1 MIVKRKRLY
10 VRMMAAALAVVMC
23 FGGWCQDFE
32 IALAEE
38 IGDVS
43 GNEMME
49 AVDEGESVSGSDIV
63 INEVLENYQQN
74 NSSAIVYSA
83 SAPEGIKGNGTGGIW
98 IDINGAPYTTFQG
111 YSYGQYAYTKEGCA
125 WFASAR
131 VNELTG
137 KGNTIWSGTKWW
149 NDGKGQLGFITGQT
163 IQAKALA
170 CYTGHIAV
178 VEKIEGNIVYTSEG
192 GYNGGGSTERNGYTI
207 IRATTVNEVKR
218 NGFLGFVYLGNTSAP
233 DDTGSFRFSTNG
245 PTGTRGFVTENNAC
259 LESKVYTNISS
270 GIKCGIRIGTAANNW
285 NIVNTHW
292 ENLSSAAY
300 TQIRNNGYTDIW
312 FNVQTELGKTLSKG
326 TKYYYQ
332 FVVSY
337 NNKEYPDEV
346 RSFTTLG
353 NNDTEKPK
361 ITNARI
367 TDVTKD
373 GYTVVCNVSDN
384 VGVVKVSF
392 PTRKTEESDWKWLTG
407 TINGNSASCRINVSN
422 FGGTQTTYIT
432 NIYAYD
438 AAGNASEGVG
448 VQQFIDRTSPTVTDM
463 KISDLTRDGYTVTC
477 TVKDNTSVSKVILY
491 AKKSTDSSWKQI
503 SGTYSGNTAVF
514 KVKASDFG
522 NADGIYLTKVY
533 AEDTMGNSVTTGETS
548 TRIDRTPPSITNVQI
563 TNITKDG
570 YTVTCTI
577 SDNVGVTKVD
587 FPTRLEGDS
596 EDKRVWLAGTINGN
610 QASRWVAAESF
621 NNAHGVYVTQIYAY
635 DEAGNGKIYNAD
647 IRQLIDR
654 KPPVIS
660 DIRFSEADDTGFTI
674 SCSIT
679 DDSEMAAVYF
689 PSWTADNGQDD
700 LPEDWQ
706 SLPRYKGTK
715 EGDRYVCRV
724 ENQDHDFETG
734 LYCFNIYATDTF
746 GNEAEA
752 SAEFDYRPA
761 CTSKAETQDQ
771 GHVYQ
776 LYEYVLTWEE
786 ARKKCEEMGGHLV
799 TIGSAEEQAA
809 VERLLSEAGRQGYF
823 MGGCGTG
830 KQPAWITGEAFGYTH
845 WGPGW
850 GDNAFQEQYVFE
862 LAKNGYWQLCGQND
876 KGRGFI
882 CEFETIQI
890 EKVEFA
896 EQKIL
901 MQKGETRELQLQV
914 TPDTIKPFDV
924 IWTSS
929 DESVASVEDGIVTA
943 YAGGSAVITAEFQG
957 KRAECQIEVL
967 VRAESISLN
976 KTSLEMLNGD
986 KERLQV
992 IYDPADANINTEVIW
1007 STDNPAVAT
1016 VTQGGTVAALS
1027 PGTAQIKAVMQS
1039 DNTITAVCSLHVS
1052 GCTVTFDS
1060 RGGSPID
1067 NLECAKGDRLI
1078 GLPVP
1083 ERDGYVFDGW
1093 YKDEECHTLWN
1104 SDQDTVTGEMTLYA
1118 GWTEAHE
1125 GFWVK
1130 DIPDQIYTGFAIKP
1144 AVRVYSGNRLLT
1156 MGRDYTVSY
1165 KNNKKVNDT
1174 QNTNKAPAV
1183 IIKGKGNYK
1192 GKETVNFNIVKKNIN
1207 DEDIFIDALTASYNG
1222 RTQQPLPVVKREG
1235 KKLANKKDFQVIFSD
1250 LSDGAYQEPGTYEI
1264 KIRGINNYTGV
1275 RSITLTITKQILL
1288 SKVSVSKIP
1297 DQNYDGTEKQPV
1309 PVLKYK
1315 GTFLSEEDY
1324 ELDWVNNVSAGTASV
1339 IITGKGNF
1347 SGTKKV
1353 SFKIKGV
1360 SIKNVKVQGL
1370 EDQVYSG
1377 KTVYP
1382 SSRLTADG
1390 GNTFLREDEDYKVTC
1405 SRKKDAGTVV
1415 MTFTGINGY
1424 TGSIKKTFKIR
1435 PYNISDN
1442 EEGLFAI
1449 SRSVL
1454 QVPYAKGGARPKP
1467 EVWFDGVRLQEG
1479 KDYSLSYVNNQKTTG
1494 ALSDKAPT
1502 VIVTGKGN
1510 FKGTASRNFD
1520 IVPKNL
1526 GEVKVTVRDVV
1537 YNPKKNNFK
1546 STPVLTDTDG
1556 KKLTAGKDY
1565 KKTFTYYHADGTPAS
1580 PEDSFYAGMVIR
1592 VRIEAAENSGYTG
1605 AVTAEYK
1612 IARKSISSAKI
1623 TFKQKSFEYTGSAV
1637 EPQPDDII
1645 VKVNGQVLTGGKE
1658 GDKNADYIITG
1669 YEKNTDKGKARITIK
1684 GVNNY
1689 AGTKSGRFTIGAKGI
1704 RWFWRLFYGEG

>member
-1 MIVKRKRLY
+1 MMVRRKRLF

-23 FGGWCQDFE
+23 FGSKETIVFGANTIDSISENEIFNSISNNDGMLQNKEMDTISEGDSKCQD
-32 IALAEE
+32 ILAESISNVFASSQPTYYGYGASNCE
-38 IGDVS
+38 KIDS
-43 GNEMME
+43 GCF
-49 AVDEGESVSGSDIV
+49 
-63 INEVLENYQQN
+63 
-74 NSSAIVYSA
+74 VYSVAMLLA
-83 SAPEGIKGNGTGGIW
+83 SLGIAASPTDVKNALIAETGNYYMVGSVIEKYWTVKYVKGNILPSNENEKIKEISNLLSRYPQGILLTS
-98 IDINGAPYTTFQG
+98 DSP
-111 YSYGQYAYTKEGCA
+111 SHCVYAYSNNGEIRIHDPYYYTYANTTLAGMYYNLSSFGKYIYIE
-125 WFASAR
+125 S
-131 VNELTG
+131 TG
-137 KGNTIWSGTKWW
+137 
-149 NDGKGQLGFITGQT
+149 
-163 IQAKALA
+163 
-170 CYTGHIAV
+170 
-178 VEKIEGNIVYTSEG
+178 TS
-192 GYNGGGSTERNGYTI
+192 S
-207 IRATTVNEVKR
+207 
-218 NGFLGFVYLGNTSAP
+218 P
-233 DDTGSFRFSTNG
+233 SFSYQTNG
-245 PTGTRGFVTENNAC
+245 PTGARGFVTENNAC
-259 LESKVYTNISS
+259 LETRVYTNITSD
-270 GIKCGIRIGTAANNW
+270 IKCGIRIGTAANNW
-285 NIVNTHW
+285 NVVNTHW

-373 GYTVVCNVSDN
+373 GYTVVCSVSDN
-384 VGVVKVSF
+384 VGVTEVRF
-392 PTRKTEESDWKWLTG
+392 PTTKAGTSDWNWLTG
-407 TINGNSASCRINVSN
+407 TISGNTASCRINVDN
-422 FGGTQTTYIT
+422 FGGAQTTYVT
-432 NIYAYD
+432 HIYAYD
-438 AAGNASEGVG
+438 AAGNMSESVA
-448 VQQFIDRTSPTVTDM
+448 VQQFIDRTAPTVTDM

-491 AKKSTDSSWKQI
+491 AKKNTDSTWKQI
-503 SGTYSGNTAVF
+503 SGTYSGNTAAF
-514 KVKASDFG
+514 IIKASDFG
-522 NADGIYLTKVY
+522 NEEGIYLTKVY

-548 TRIDRTPPSITNVQI
+548 TR
-563 TNITKDG
+563 
-570 YTVTCTI
+570 
-577 SDNVGVTKVD
+577 
-587 FPTRLEGDS
+587 
-596 EDKRVWLAGTINGN
+596 
-610 QASRWVAAESF
+610 
-621 NNAHGVYVTQIYAY
+621 
-635 DEAGNGKIYNAD
+635 
-647 IRQLIDR
+647 IDR

-679 DDSEMAAVYF
+679 DDSEMAAVCF
-689 PSWTADNGQDD
+689 PSWTENNGQDD

-706 SLPRYKGTK
+706 SLPRYKGIK

-734 LYCFNIYATDTF
+734 LYCFTVYAVDAF
-746 GNEAEA
+746 GNEAEET
-752 SAEFDYRPA
+752 AEYDYRPA
-761 CTSKAETQDQ
+761 CTSIAETQDQ

-786 ARKKCEEMGGHLV
+786 AKKKCEELGGHLV
-799 TIGSAEEQAA
+799 TIGSAGEQAA
-809 VERLLSEAGRQGYF
+809 VERLLSEAGRKGYF
-823 MGGCGTG
+823 MGGYGTG

-845 WGPGW
+845 WGTGW
-850 GDNAFQEQYVFE
+850 GDNAYQEQYVFE
-862 LAKNGYWQLCGQND
+862 LATNGYWQLCGQND

-882 CEFETIQI
+882 CEFETVQI
-890 EKVEFA
+890 EKIDFSEK
-896 EQKIL
+896 KIL
-901 MQKGETRELQLQV
+901 LQKEETRELQLQV
-914 TPDTIKPFDV
+914 TPDTIKLFDV

-929 DESVASVEDGIVTA
+929 DETVAGVADGIVTA
-943 YAGGSAVITAEFQG
+943 HAGGSAVITAEFQG
-957 KRAECQIEVL
+957 KRAECQVEVL
-967 VRAESISLN
+967 VQAKSIALD
-976 KTSLEMLNGD
+976 KTSLEMLTGD
-986 KERLQV
+986 QERLQV
-992 IYDPADANINTEVIW
+992 LYDPADANIDTEVIW
-1007 STDNPAVAT
+1007 STDNSAVAA
-1016 VTQGGTVAALS
+1016 VTQGGTVTALA

-1039 DNTITAVCSLHVS
+1039 DNTIAAVCSLHVS

-1067 NLECAKGDRLI
+1067 NLECAIGDRLT

-1093 YKDEECHTLWN
+1093 YKDEECRTLWD
-1104 SDQDTVTGEMTLYA
+1104 SAKDSVTGDMTLYA

-1130 DIPDQIYTGFAIKP
+1130 DIPDQVYTGSAIKP
-1144 AVRVYSGNRLLT
+1144 AVWVYSGSRLLT
-1156 MGRDYTVSY
+1156 VGRDYTVSY

-1174 QNTNKAPAV
+1174 QNTNKMPTV
-1183 IIKGKGNYK
+1183 IIKGKGNYS
-1192 GKETVNFNIVKKNIN
+1192 GKETVNFNIIKKSIN

-1222 RTQQPLPVVKREG
+1222 RTQQPLPIVKREG
-1235 KKLANKKDFQVIFSD
+1235 KKLVNKKDFQVIFSD

-1353 SFKIKGV
+1353 SFKIKGI
-1360 SIKNVKVQGL
+1360 SMKNVKVQGL

-1382 SSRLTADG
+1382 SCRLTVDG

-1479 KDYSLSYVNNQKTTG
+1479 KDYSLSYANNQKTAG
-1494 ALSDKAPT
+1494 VLSDKAPT
-1502 VIVTGKGN
+1502 VIVTGKEN
-1510 FKGTASRNFD
+1510 FKGTVSRTFD
-1520 IVPKNL
+1520 IVPKDL
-1526 GEVKVTVRDVV
+1526 GKVKVTVRDVV
-1537 YNPKKNNFK
+1537 YNAKKNNFK
-1546 STPVLTDTDG
+1546 SAPVLTDTDG

-1580 PEDSFYAGMVIR
+1580 PEDSFHAGMVMQ

-1658 GDKNADYIITG
+1658 GDANADYIITG
-1669 YEKNTDKGKARITIK
+1669 YEKNTDKGKAGITIK